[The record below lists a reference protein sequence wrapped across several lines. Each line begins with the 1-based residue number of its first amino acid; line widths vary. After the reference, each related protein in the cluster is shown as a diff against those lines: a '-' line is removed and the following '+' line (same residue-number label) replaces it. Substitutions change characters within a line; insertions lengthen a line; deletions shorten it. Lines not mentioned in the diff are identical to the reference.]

1 MSAVADAEYM
11 STSTHEDREPRDEEK
26 TVIVGER
33 SGMTVGLVICIVGL
47 AVSQGYFGGVVST
60 KLTTVIDNQKDAGL
74 QYLALRDK
82 VTSLEMVADR
92 FEKNGSPVLQRRIEQ
107 LEKSMLVLENKF
119 ENHAA
124 KP

>member
-11 STSTHEDREPRDEEK
+11 STSTHDERQRDEEK
-26 TVIVGER
+26 AVIVGER
-33 SGMTVGLVICIVGL
+33 SSLTVGLVICIVGL

-60 KLTTVIDNQKDAGL
+60 KLTTVIDNQKEAGL

-82 VTSLEMVADR
+82 VSGLEKVADQ

-107 LEKSMLVLENKF
+107 LEKAMIVLENKF
-119 ENHAA
+119 ESHAA

>member
-1 MSAVADAEYM
+1 MCAVADAEYM
-11 STSTHEDREPRDEEK
+11 TTTRDDRETRDEEK

-60 KLTTVIDNQKDAGL
+60 KLTTVIENQKDIGME
-74 QYLALRDK
+74 YLALRDK
-82 VTSLEMVADR
+82 VAGLEKVADQ
-92 FEKNGSPVLQRRIEQ
+92 FERNGSPVLQRRIEQ
-107 LEKSMLVLENKF
+107 LEKALLVLENKF
-119 ENHAA
+119 ESHAA